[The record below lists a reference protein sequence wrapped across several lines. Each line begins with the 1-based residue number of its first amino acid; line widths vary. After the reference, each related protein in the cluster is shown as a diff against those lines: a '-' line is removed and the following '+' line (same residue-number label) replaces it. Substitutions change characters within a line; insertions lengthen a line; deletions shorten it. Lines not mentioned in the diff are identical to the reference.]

1 MTFIAA
7 VIDRLRMRPAL
18 KPLAVP
24 LYSWSL
30 SQGTVPERLMMAPVD
45 AWPAD
50 AGRGKW
56 LCNGVLD
63 LHGMHVPLEGKSWHS
78 ADIAGNPA
86 KARAVHGF
94 EWLRDLRAV
103 GGDQARRQGR
113 ALIASWIEA
122 NHRWNA
128 HGWDEATTG
137 MRLANWLSFFDFFC
151 VSADDEFL
159 NRLFTAFIRQMRHL
173 ERAGADKFTDVAG
186 LAAIKGLV
194 LCALCLEGGE
204 QKLDY
209 ALHRLEHWLTAEI
222 MPDGGHVSRGPEKMV
237 MAARHLVD
245 IRAALV
251 RGEFPA
257 PPLLQQS
264 LERLTAA
271 IRSLRMADQK
281 LALFHGAQEGDANMI
296 DAVLVT
302 SGTKPRKNTAAAWN
316 HAGYS
321 IMCAGRAHL
330 VADTGLLPA
339 APYDAQ
345 VHVAPLAFEFA
356 FGRDRMIV
364 NCGSHPLD
372 DVWADHL
379 RATAAHS
386 GLVLNDRNAAEIRK
400 DGHVGRQP
408 MQVQSRFE
416 QRIEGLV
423 LSASHDG
430 YLPLN
435 GLTHRRNIFMGADG
449 HELHGEDILSAD
461 TALARPVPFTI
472 RFHLHP
478 RVVASVIQEGEAVLL
493 KLPGGSG
500 WRFHK
505 EGARIALEPGI
516 YMGSGS
522 MPRKTQQ
529 IVIAGVAQESETLV
543 RWVLGRDS

>member
-1 MTFIAA
+1 MTFLSS
-7 VIDRLRMRPAL
+7 VIDRLRHRPAL
-18 KPLAVP
+18 KPLATP

-30 SQGTVPERLMMAPVD
+30 SRGTVPERLMMAPVD
-45 AWPAD
+45 AWPGD

-63 LHGMHVPLEGKSWHS
+63 LNGVHLPVDGASWHH

-113 ALIASWIEA
+113 AMIASWIES
-122 NHRWNA
+122 NHRWNTY
-128 HGWDEATTG
+128 GWDEATTG
-137 MRLANWLSFFDFFC
+137 LRLASWLSFFDFFC

-173 ERAGADKFTDVAG
+173 ERAPQDRFRDLDG

-209 ALHRLEHWLTAEI
+209 ALHRLETWLGAEI
-222 MPDGGHVSRGPEKMV
+222 LPDGGHVSRAPDKMV
-237 MAARHLVD
+237 AAARHLID

-257 PPLLQQS
+257 PPLLQQN
-264 LERLTAA
+264 LERLTGA

-281 LALFHGAQEGDANMI
+281 LALFHGSQEGDAALI
-296 DAVLVT
+296 DAVLLT
-302 SGTKPRKNTAAAWN
+302 SGTKPRKNTAMAYTQ
-316 HAGYS
+316 AGYS
-321 IMCAGRAHL
+321 FLCAGRAHL
-330 VADTGLLPA
+330 VADTGMLPA
-339 APYDAQ
+339 HPYDVAA
-345 VHVAPLAFEFA
+345 HAAPLAFEFA

-364 NCGSHPLD
+364 NCGTHPLD
-372 DVWADHL
+372 PVWADHL

-400 DGHVGRQP
+400 DGHIGRQP
-408 MQVQSRFE
+408 MQMQARVE

-423 LSASHDG
+423 LTASHDG

-435 GLTHRRNIFMGADG
+435 GLTHKRRLFLAADG
-449 HELHGEDILSAD
+449 HDLHGEDILSAD
-461 TALARPVPFTI
+461 TPLARPVPFTM

-478 RVVASVIQEGEAVLL
+478 RVVASSIQDGEALLL

-500 WRFHK
+500 WRFYK

-516 YMGSGS
+516 YLGSGS
-522 MPRKTQQ
+522 IPRKTQQ
-529 IVIAGVAQESETLV
+529 IVIAGVAEGSETTI
-543 RWVLGRDS
+543 RWVLSRDS